1 MREKFDEILKNHGV
15 YEEDVEEILYAV
27 QDMLEYVAEE
37 TRKNEPYA
45 TSSINRLETAAH
57 EVSNLSTDL

>member
-1 MREKFDEILKNHGV
+1 MREKFNEILKNHGI

-37 TRKNEPYA
+37 TKRNEPYA
-45 TSSINRLETAAH
+45 TNSIERMEMAAS
-57 EVSNLSTDL
+57 EIYNLSIEI